1 MIRRLLIVMVLLT
14 AVVSLALALPLAL
27 IVAQDQRAAFI
38 AQLEVHTLSTATLLA
53 TQPVGEWDAT
63 IDRIAGNTGGRVV
76 VVDADLQLV
85 ADSDDSGLDRSFD
98 RPEVQQALAGSLAS
112 DVRGS
117 ATLGSELRYVAAP
130 VIQDRAVVAAVR
142 LSLPEDQVS
151 QRIQQTQL
159 WLGVFV
165 ASVMVIAGLVAWIL
179 ARGIAAPLDALA
191 QTATALSED
200 LTLRADTNRGPAE
213 VQAVARALNH
223 TAHRLDQLLRRAQA
237 VAAEASHHLRTPLTG
252 IRLRLEAIEDTAQ
265 DPLVMREASAAI
277 TEVDRLTRRIEQVLA
292 LARGDANPNAREIV
306 DLPTVV
312 RAGIEACSPLAQ
324 TQGIAVSLTAPDQ
337 VWCLATTGS
346 VARCVDEV
354 LGNALTYARSGID
367 VSLGVDDS
375 MAVL

>member
-38 AQLEVHTLSTATLLA
+38 AQLEVYTLSTATLLA

-165 ASVMVIAGLVAWIL
+165 ASVMVIA
-179 ARGIAAPLDALA
+179 
-191 QTATALSED
+191 
-200 LTLRADTNRGPAE
+200 
-213 VQAVARALNH
+213 
-223 TAHRLDQLLRRAQA
+223 
-237 VAAEASHHLRTPLTG
+237 
-252 IRLRLEAIEDTAQ
+252 
-265 DPLVMREASAAI
+265 
-277 TEVDRLTRRIEQVLA
+277 
-292 LARGDANPNAREIV
+292 
-306 DLPTVV
+306 
-312 RAGIEACSPLAQ
+312 
-324 TQGIAVSLTAPDQ
+324 
-337 VWCLATTGS
+337 
-346 VARCVDEV
+346 
-354 LGNALTYARSGID
+354 
-367 VSLGVDDS
+367 
-375 MAVL
+375 